1 MKIHRF
7 YVEEEMGKKGEKE
20 QISLT
25 NPELLHQ
32 MSKVFRF
39 KAGDTVILFDGTG
52 GETVCEI
59 TLLTKKIAEFS
70 VKERREGLVVP
81 AQKVTMYLS
90 LIKKDNFEWVLQKG
104 TELGVTRFVPV
115 ISERS
120 EKKDLNME
128 RARKIVVEATEQSG
142 WASVPE
148 VNDPVLLADVLE
160 SKESIS
166 ENLIA
171 FHLEGKRF
179 EKSVLVGMAGK
190 ASLGILIG
198 PEGGFSEKEI
208 VLFKSKNI
216 PIYSL
221 GKQTLRA
228 ETAGVAIASL
238 LLL

>member
-1 MKIHRF
+1 M
-7 YVEEEMGKKGEKE
+7 EEEMGEKG

-25 NPELLHQ
+25 NHELLHQ

-39 KAGDTVILFDGTG
+39 KAGDIVILFDGTSR
-52 GETVCEI
+52 ENICEI
-59 TLLTKKIAEFS
+59 TLLTKKVAEFR
-70 VKERREGLVVP
+70 VKETREGLASP
-81 AQKVTMYLS
+81 KQKITMYLS

-104 TELGVTRFVPV
+104 TELGATRFVPI

-120 EKKDLNME
+120 EKKDINMD
-128 RARKIVVEATEQSG
+128 RARKIVIEATEQSG
-142 WASVPE
+142 WTSIPE
-148 VNDPVLLADVLE
+148 ITEPISLISLLEKAGDLSETLVAFHTEGMSFQKSLLAD
-160 SKESIS
+160 K
-166 ENLIA
+166 
-171 FHLEGKRF
+171 
-179 EKSVLVGMAGK
+179 K
-190 ASLGILIG
+190 AVGILIG

-228 ETAGVAIASL
+228 ETAGVAVASL

>member
-1 MKIHRF
+1 M
-7 YVEEEMGKKGEKE
+7 GEKE

-39 KAGDTVILFDGTG
+39 KAGDTVILFDDTG
-52 GETVCEI
+52 RENVCEI
-59 TLLTKKIAEFS
+59 TLLTKKVAEFM
-70 VKERREGLVVP
+70 VKESREGLASP

-90 LIKKDNFEWVLQKG
+90 LIKKDNLEWVLQKG
-104 TELGVTRFVPV
+104 TELGVARFVPI

-120 EKKDLNME
+120 EKKDINME

-148 VNDPVLLADVLE
+148 IAEPVSLVSLLENTDQTMETLVAFHTEGVAFKKDLLANKKL
-160 SKESIS
+160 
-166 ENLIA
+166 
-171 FHLEGKRF
+171 
-179 EKSVLVGMAGK
+179 
-190 ASLGILIG
+190 LGVLIG

-208 VLFKSKNI
+208 ALFQSKNI
-216 PIYSL
+216 PVYSL
-221 GKQTLRA
+221 GQQTLRA

>member
-7 YVEEEMGKKGEKE
+7 FVEEEMGEKE

-39 KAGDTVILFDGTG
+39 KAGDTVVLFDGTG
-52 GETVCEI
+52 CENVCEI
-59 TLLTKKIAEFS
+59 TLLTKKEAEFM
-70 VKERREGLVVP
+70 VKESREGLTSP
-81 AQKVTMYLS
+81 AQKITMYLS

-120 EKKDLNME
+120 EKKDINME

-142 WASVPE
+142 WAQVPQITE
-148 VNDPVLLADVLE
+148 PISLISLLEKAGDL
-160 SKESIS
+160 S
-166 ENLIA
+166 ETLVAFHTEGIA
-171 FHLEGKRF
+171 FQ
-179 EKSVLVGMAGK
+179 KSFLSDKKAVGV
-190 ASLGILIG
+190 LIG

-208 VLFKSKNI
+208 ELFKSKNI

-228 ETAGVAIASL
+228 ETAGVAIVSL

>member
-7 YVEEEMGKKGEKE
+7 FVEEEMGQKE
-20 QISLT
+20 QISLA

-39 KAGDTVILFDGTG
+39 KVGDTVTLFDGTG

-59 TLLTKKIAEFS
+59 TLLTKKEAEFS
-70 VKERREGLVVP
+70 VKERREGLTRP
-81 AQKVTMYLS
+81 TTQVTLYLS

-104 TELGVTRFVPV
+104 AELGVTRFVPI

-148 VNDPVLLADVLE
+148 VSEPVSLDDVLE
-160 SKESIS
+160 QKESVS
-166 ENLIA
+166 ENLLA
-171 FHLEGKRF
+171 FHLDGTPF
-179 EKSVLVGMAGK
+179 EKSLVAGK
-190 ASLGILIG
+190 TSFGILIG
-198 PEGGFSEKEI
+198 PEGCFSEKEI
-208 VLFKSKNI
+208 ELFKSKNI

-228 ETAGVAIASL
+228 ETASVAIASL

>member
-1 MKIHRF
+1 M
-7 YVEEEMGKKGEKE
+7 GEKE
-20 QISLT
+20 LVSLT

-59 TLLTKKIAEFS
+59 TLLTKKEAEFA
-70 VKERREGLVVP
+70 VKERREGLVPP
-81 AQKVTMYLS
+81 AQKVTIYLS

-104 TELGVTRFVPV
+104 TELGVARFVPM

-128 RARKIVVEATEQSG
+128 RARKIVVEATEQSS

-148 VNDPVLLADVLE
+148 ISEPISLDDVLE

-171 FHLEGKRF
+171 FHVEGTSF
-179 EKSVLVGMAGK
+179 EKSLVAGK
-190 ASLGILIG
+190 TSLGILIG
-198 PEGGFSEKEI
+198 PEGGFSDKEI
-208 VLFKSKNI
+208 ALFKSKNI

-221 GKQTLRA
+221 GHQTLRA
-228 ETAGVAIASL
+228 ETAAVAVASL

>member
-7 YVEEEMGKKGEKE
+7 YVEGGIAEKGEKE

-59 TLLTKKIAEFS
+59 TLLTKKVAEFS
-70 VKERREGLVVP
+70 VKERCEGLASP
-81 AQKVTMYLS
+81 AQKVTLYLS

-120 EKKDLNME
+120 EKKDLNIE

-148 VNDPVLLADVLE
+148 VSEPVSLEDVLAH
-160 SKESIS
+160 SDSVS

-171 FHLEGKRF
+171 FHLEGMPF
-179 EKSVLVGMAGK
+179 EKSLVVGK

-208 VLFKSKNI
+208 EFFKSKNI

>member
-1 MKIHRF
+1 MKTHRF
-7 YVEEEMGKKGEKE
+7 FVDEKIGGKE

-52 GETVCEI
+52 GETLCEI
-59 TLLTKKIAEFS
+59 TLLTKKVAEFL
-70 VKERREGLVVP
+70 VKERWEGLSSP

-104 TELGVTRFVPV
+104 TELGVNRFVPIV
-115 ISERS
+115 SERS

-148 VNDPVLLADVLE
+148 VCEPVSLNDILE
-160 SKESIS
+160 QKDSIL
-166 ENLIA
+166 ENLIV
-171 FHLEGKRF
+171 FHVEGITF
-179 EKSVLVGMAGK
+179 EKSVVMVGK
-190 ASLGILIG
+190 NPLGVLIG

-208 VLFKSKNI
+208 ELFKSKNI

>member
-1 MKIHRF
+1 M
-7 YVEEEMGKKGEKE
+7 GEKE
-20 QISLT
+20 LISLA

-39 KAGDTVILFDGTG
+39 KVGDTVILFDGTG

-59 TLLTKKIAEFS
+59 TLLTKKEAEFA
-70 VKERREGLVVP
+70 VKERREGLPSP
-81 AQKVTMYLS
+81 AQKVTLYLS

-104 TELGVTRFVPV
+104 TELGVARFVPI

-128 RARKIVVEATEQSG
+128 RARKIVIEATEQSG

-148 VNDPVLLADVLE
+148 IGEPVSPGEVLTQ
-160 SKESIS
+160 SDSVS
-166 ENLIA
+166 ENLLA
-171 FHLEGKRF
+171 FHVEGTSF
-179 EKSVLVGMAGK
+179 EKSVVAGK
-190 ASLGILIG
+190 KSIGILIG
-198 PEGGFSEKEI
+198 PEGGFSDKEI
-208 VLFKSKNI
+208 ALFKSKNI

>member
-7 YVEEEMGKKGEKE
+7 FVEEEISGKER
-20 QISLT
+20 ISLA

-39 KAGDTVILFDGTG
+39 QVGDTVILFNGTG
-52 GETVCEI
+52 SETVCEI
-59 TLLTKKIAEFS
+59 TLLTKKVAEFS
-70 VKERREGLVVP
+70 VLEKREGLARP
-81 AQKVTMYLS
+81 KTQIALYLS

-120 EKKDLNME
+120 EKKDLNMA
-128 RARKIVVEATEQSG
+128 RAKKIVVEATEQSG
-142 WASVPE
+142 WANVPE
-148 VNDPVLLADVLE
+148 IGEPVSLADILE
-160 SKESIS
+160 QKDAVS
-166 ENLIA
+166 ENLVA
-171 FHLEGKRF
+171 FHLEGTPF
-179 EKSVLVGMAGK
+179 EKSLVAGK
-190 ASLGILIG
+190 TSLGILIG

-208 VLFKSKNI
+208 ELFKSKNI

-228 ETAGVAIASL
+228 ETAAVAIASL